1 MSHLSKDID
10 PAFQGAGTKG
20 GLEIWCIENFHLVRV
35 PRASHGK
42 FYSGSAYI
50 VLDTVVGK
58 SGSPQHSI
66 HYWLGTDV
74 KEDDLALASDKA
86 LELDEALGSCAVQ
99 YREVQGRETE
109 KFLSFF
115 RPCIIPVEGVYRSEA
130 GILNGEKYCISL
142 FACKGE
148 HVVHVK
154 EVAFGRSSLNHY
166 DVFILD
172 TASKIFLFS
181 GCNSSIQERAR
192 ALEVVHYIRENKHT
206 GNCEVATIEDGKF
219 VGDADVGEFWSFF
232 GGYAPIPRDSPS
244 AFQKQ
249 EIVESV
255 KLFRIMTRWKLF
267 EVGKELL
274 NQELLDTDK
283 CYLLDCHTDIFV
295 WMGRCTSMMERKSSI
310 SATEDF
316 LQNEGRSTRTHVTL
330 LTEGLETARFKSHFV
345 NWPKKEELKLYEEGR
360 GKVAAMFKQRGY
372 DVKELLEDDH
382 EPFINC
388 RGTTKVLHVNS
399 SEASLVPVP
408 DQSKLFSGDCY
419 IVQYTYPGKGRD
431 ENLFYAW
438 FGRASQM
445 EDRVVALSHM
455 YTIAD
460 STRGFP
466 TLAQVYQDNEPEQFF
481 LIFQTLIIFKGGK
494 SSRYRKLIAETGMPD
509 ETFDE
514 TKTALFRV
522 QGKSPNNMQ
531 AIQVDQVSCSL
542 NSSYCYILQ
551 TGLSVFAWIGN
562 LSSTEDHE
570 LLDRMIE
577 IINPTWQPVSIREG
591 SEPDIFWQAL
601 GGKTEYPREKKVKQY
616 VEGPHLF
623 AVTLIEGDIKLKEI
637 YNFTQGDLTTEDV
650 FILDCQS
657 ELYVWIGRLSS
668 VTSKEEAHTLG
679 QKFLEMDILSEGL
692 PRETPMYMVVEG
704 QEPPFFTRYFS
715 WDPSKANMHGNSF
728 ERKLALL
735 KGGSPQSE
743 GSVRNSWPACSR
755 GSTLESSRRNSISSN
770 GWGKSASPILN
781 VLGTESWASENQL
794 PYSPSTVKVKL
805 FAGSSPQNGS
815 SDDSSAFAS
824 SPALQ
829 PVVPPDNISLDQVEG
844 SDASNNLLIYPY
856 ERLKVRSMDPVTGI
870 DVTRREAYLSEEEF
884 RGVFGITKRAFYQL
898 PKWRQNKLKMSL
910 HLF

>member
-1 MSHLSKDID
+1 MSRLSKDID

-20 GLEIWCIENFHLVRV
+20 GLEIWCIENLRLVRV

-50 VLDTVVGK
+50 ALNTVVGK

-99 YREVQGRETE
+99 YREVQGQETE

-115 RPCIIPVEGVYRSEA
+115 KPCIIPIEGVYKSET
-130 GILNGEKYCISL
+130 GISNGEKYCISL

-192 ALEVVHYIRENKHT
+192 ALEVVHYIKENKHH

-232 GGYAPIPRDSPS
+232 GGYAPIPRDSTS
-244 AFQKQ
+244 AFEKQ
-249 EIVESV
+249 EIVQSV
-255 KLFRIMTRWKLF
+255 KLFRIMTRGKLF
-267 EVGKELL
+267 EVAKELL
-274 NQELLDTDK
+274 NRELLDKDK
-283 CYLLDCHTDIFV
+283 CYMLDCHTEIFV
-295 WMGRCTSMMERKSSI
+295 WMGRCTSMTERKSSI

-316 LQNEGRSTRTHVTL
+316 LRNEGRSTSTHVTL
-330 LTEGLETARFKSHFV
+330 LTEGLETARFKSNFV

-360 GKVAAMFKQRGY
+360 GKVAAMFKQHGY

-382 EPFINC
+382 EPLINC
-388 RGTTKVLHVNS
+388 RGTIKVLQVNS
-399 SEASLVPVP
+399 GEAYLIPLP

-445 EDRVVALSHM
+445 EDRVDALSHM
-455 YTIAD
+455 YAIAD

-481 LIFQTLIIFKGGK
+481 SVFQTLIVFKGGK
-494 SSRYRKLIAETGMPD
+494 SSRYKKLIAETGMPD

-522 QGKSPNNMQ
+522 QGKNSNNMQ
-531 AIQVDQVSCSL
+531 AIQVDQVSSSL

-601 GGKTEYPREKKVKQY
+601 GGKTEYPKEKKVKQY
-616 VEGPHLF
+616 IEGPHLF

-650 FILDCQS
+650 LILDCQS

-668 VTSKEEAHTLG
+668 VTSKEAHILG
-679 QKFLEMDILSEGL
+679 QKFLEMDILCEGL
-692 PRETPMYMVVEG
+692 PQETPMYMVVEG
-704 QEPPFFTRYFS
+704 QEPPFFTRHFS
-715 WDPSKANMHGNSF
+715 WDPSQAIMHGNSF
-728 ERKLALL
+728 ERKLSLL
-735 KGGSPQSE
+735 KGGSQQSE
-743 GSVRNSWPACSR
+743 VSVRNSWPAGSR
-755 GSTLESSRRNSISSN
+755 GGTPEGSRRNSISSN
-770 GWGKSASPILN
+770 GRAKSASPIPN
-781 VLGTESWASENQL
+781 VLGVISCTSENQL
-794 PYSPSTVKVKL
+794 PYSPSPAEVKL

-829 PVVPPDNISLDQVEG
+829 PMAPPDNVRVDQVEG
-844 SDASNNLLIYPY
+844 SDASDNLSIYPY
-856 ERLKVRSMDPVTGI
+856 ERLKVRSVDPVTGI
-870 DVTRREAYLSEEEF
+870 DITRREAYLSEEEF
-884 RGVFGITKRAFYQL
+884 REIFGITKTAFYQL